1 MTKFD
6 ERVKELVDKHPNLT
20 RDEAIKIVTEKN
32 ARKKLKRERKLEKN
46 SDKKSSDI

>member
-32 ARKKLKRERKLEKN
+32 ARKKLKREKKLEKN